1 MPPYL
6 LIVLWGGVKG
16 AGLPALCRRFL
27 HCKNLRA
34 LDTGLCCCSAA
45 PPACA
50 IVIRQLDVIQL
61 PSTRAFCSPQRR
73 PGARCAPGRAAAR
86 HVPATTRGVRA
97 PNYTTISV
105 LINYP
110 GARRAP
116 GKLCKMWGLILYI
129 FGGVTAAV
137 LASARAPPSRP
148 GARRAPGRG
157 GSARN
162 SERDERLASERA
174 ALARLRPRGARSLQ
188 GRA

>member
-1 MPPYL
+1 MPPCL

-27 HCKNLRA
+27 QCKNLRA

-86 HVPATTRGVRA
+86 HVPATARALTSRIIQQSAFCAIFHFTRGA
-97 PNYTTISV
+97 
-105 LINYP
+105 LC
-110 GARRAP
+110 P
-116 GKLCKMWGLILYI
+116 GKLRKMSTDFVYI
-129 FGGVTAAV
+129 RRRTCAV
-137 LASARAPPSRP
+137 LASVRALPSRP
-148 GARRAPGRG
+148 GARCAPGRG
-157 GSARN
+157 GSA
-162 SERDERLASERA
+162 
-174 ALARLRPRGARSLQ
+174 P
-188 GRA
+188 